1 VNREEFESSV
11 IDLWVTTRIPLTRAH
26 LQYHTGLGRQ
36 RLNRWLDELIGDG
49 VLECEVDD
57 SGEMLWVIPGAQRS
71 TTGPRTF
78 AELGRGGPA
87 PGNHARAGANQA
99 GLMREK
105 DRRRSSARD
114 DADEA
119 LASISRAALTLA
131 GKSGVPAK
139 KKKKGDDDH
148 EKSLAVSAG
157 LSLLGPIGWLYA
169 GSVREAAIGTI
180 AAVLLWKILP
190 GILLGPLL
198 YLGLPISV
206 LAGLVYAWQYNRKG
220 ERTTL
225 FLGKGDKDK
234 GKEKD
239 D

>member
-11 IDLWVTTRIPLTRAH
+11 LDLWVTTRIPLSRAH
-26 LQYHTGLGRQ
+26 LQYHTGLSRQ
-36 RLNRWLDELIGDG
+36 RLNRWLDELIADG
-49 VLECEVDD
+49 VLEYEVDD
-57 SGEMLWVIPGAQRS
+57 NGDMLWIIPGAERS

-78 AELGRGGPA
+78 AELGRGGA
-87 PGNHARAGANQA
+87 PGNNARARAGATNQA
-99 GLMREK
+99 GVMRDK
-105 DRRRSSARD
+105 NRRRNSALE
-114 DADEA
+114 DADDA
-119 LASISRAALTLA
+119 LASVSRAALTLA
-131 GKSGVPAK
+131 GKGGVQA
-139 KKKKGDDDH
+139 KKGDGEK

-169 GSVREAAIGTI
+169 GSLREAALGTV

-198 YLGLPISV
+198 YLGLPISA
-206 LAGLVYAWQYNRKG
+206 LAGLVYAWQYNRRG

-225 FLGKGDKDK
+225 FLGGKKGDKDK
-234 GKEKD
+234 D